1 MKAEKRPC
9 EGPGKDGTACDKRVR
24 SGVLCPGHTWQLKT
38 HGVLKPLLG
47 PGGQKYVNAVK
58 LEIRNLP
65 KEHAFTL
72 FKEGAKMPPRDAR
85 DTSFEG
91 RTARWL
97 VTAFTEGGAKFLKS
111 HRPKKTATAPP
122 ARVSSSDATAV
133 CIMADA
139 KEREALEALGALL
152 PPAHKRDNLLAAR
165 GLRYLLRAYHEG
177 GLRILASHAKK
188 S

>member
-1 MKAEKRPC
+1 VTRTC
-9 EGPGKDGTACDKRVR
+9 EGPGHDGKACDKTVR
-24 SGVLCPGHTWQLKT
+24 SGVLCPGHTWQKKT

-97 VTAFTEGGAKFLKS
+97 VTAFTDGGAKLLKS
-111 HRPKKTATAPP
+111 HRPEKTLPLL
-122 ARVSSSDATAV
+122 ARVPSAEAEAL

-139 KEREALEALGALL
+139 KEREALEALGALI

-165 GLRYLLRAYHEG
+165 GLRHLLRAYHEG